1 MKKIAVLL
9 AILFVAPMAFFSHD
23 SNLALSEKYN
33 SGKSTDADVA
43 VIDLNVTT
51 NSVYV

>member
-9 AILFVAPMAFFSHD
+9 AILFVAPMVFFSHD

-33 SGKSTDADVA
+33 SGTLAEHFFDKY
-43 VIDLNVTT
+43 L
-51 NSVYV
+51 